1 MSGEETRTRRTGAGL
16 GAGEKMPELIS
27 VQISIRSAPEVM
39 LFSQEHLEV
48 KLNKPDYSEQVK
60 PRVSAQKPFR
70 WEH

>member
-1 MSGEETRTRRTGAGL
+1 
-16 GAGEKMPELIS
+16 MPELVS

-60 PRVSAQKPFR
+60 PRVSAQKPFQ